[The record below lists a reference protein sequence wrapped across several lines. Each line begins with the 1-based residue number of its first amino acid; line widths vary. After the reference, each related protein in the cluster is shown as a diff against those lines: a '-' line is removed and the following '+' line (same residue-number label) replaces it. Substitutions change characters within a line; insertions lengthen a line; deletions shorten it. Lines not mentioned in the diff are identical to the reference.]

1 MSLSVGKA
9 AAGPPVWLRKR
20 SFEEMKRALAQG
32 ELLYS
37 LQGFFQ
43 ESGET
48 LAGIALAEERYDEEF
63 AFLVLLLE
71 FKGPGGRI
79 VCPREWV
86 FQYLLDDD
94 LFGAGPIRFWP
105 YPDDPELP
113 VLTRLHSSPGF
124 FQEAAW
130 EGCAGEIFPADGDFC
145 IQRLLYNPGRRATFL
160 VVSERTG
167 KKFILKAVRMKEW
180 RASLE
185 KLEWMDRAGLH
196 KTILFP
202 KIVAS
207 SSRDHL
213 FLYDYLPGVRIDRLG
228 PERREELKTG
238 IFEEVAALL
247 TDLHRTSLPGLPRWS
262 PHREIGALSAL
273 TDLLEIRAPG
283 IAAVVQ
289 PMVEAIA
296 DDLIQR
302 NQTDTRPIH
311 HSFSA
316 KHLLYYPDRGGD
328 RQLAVLDW
336 DSAALGP
343 REKDLASFLAGFSE
357 GEGEALFFIEQYRR
371 KGGSELDLKLIHR
384 FIQAKRLIKICRKV
398 LRGDFSAERNAKAL
412 RELDRLANEKPRLG
426 A

>member
-9 AAGPPVWLRKR
+9 TAGPPVWLRKR
-20 SFEEMKRALAQG
+20 SFEEMKRTLAQG
-32 ELLYS
+32 ELLHS
-37 LQGFFQ
+37 LQGLFQ

-48 LAGIALAEERYDEEF
+48 LTGIALAEEKYEEECV
-63 AFLVLLLE
+63 FLVLLLE

-94 LFGAGPIRFWP
+94 LFGAGPIRFWS
-105 YPDDPELP
+105 YPEDPELP
-113 VLTRLHSSPGF
+113 ILARLHSSPGF
-124 FQEAAW
+124 FQEMAW
-130 EGCAGEIFPADGDFC
+130 ESCDGEVFPEDGDFC
-145 IQRLLYNPGRRATFL
+145 MQRLLYNPGRRATFL
-160 VVSERTG
+160 VVSEKTG
-167 KKFILKAVRMKEW
+167 RKVILKAVRPKEW
-180 RASLE
+180 RVSLE
-185 KLEWMDRAGLH
+185 KLEWMNRAGLH

-202 KIVAS
+202 RIVAY

-247 TDLHRTSLPGLPRWS
+247 TELHQTTLPGLPRWS

-283 IAAVVQ
+283 AAAFVQ
-289 PMVEAIA
+289 PMVEVIA
-296 DDLIQR
+296 DDLIQK
-302 NQTDTRPIH
+302 NQVHTRPIH

-316 KHLLYYPDRGGD
+316 KHLLHYPDRGRD
-328 RQLAVLDW
+328 RRLAVLDW
-336 DSAALGP
+336 DSAVLGP
-343 REKDLASFLAGFSE
+343 QEKDLASFLASFSE
-357 GEGEALFFIEQYRR
+357 GEEEVLSFIAQYRR
-371 KGGSELDLKLIHR
+371 KRGSELDLKLIHR
-384 FIQAKRLIKICRKV
+384 FIQARRLIKICRKV

-412 RELDRLANEKPRLG
+412 RALDLLANEKAGIG